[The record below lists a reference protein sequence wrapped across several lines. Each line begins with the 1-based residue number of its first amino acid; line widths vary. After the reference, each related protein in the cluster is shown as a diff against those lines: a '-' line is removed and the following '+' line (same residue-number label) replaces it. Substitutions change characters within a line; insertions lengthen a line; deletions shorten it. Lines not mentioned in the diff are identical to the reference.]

1 MLSCI
6 IVDDE
11 LFALVLLEDYI
22 NKIPF
27 LNLVAKCNDAFEAT
41 KVFEEKKIDLV
52 FIDIQM
58 PGITGL
64 QFIKSLSEK
73 PMFILVT
80 AYKQYALDGY
90 ALDVIDYLVKP
101 FSIDRFLKA
110 CNKAKALHEMKLAN
124 RQLSNNTEKNEYF
137 FINADYTLLK
147 VQYNDI
153 LWVEGL
159 RDYVKI
165 QLRNPQK
172 AIVARNN
179 VAGIEK
185 LLPPAKFIRV
195 HKSFILSVNE
205 ITAVKRNSVF
215 IGEHEFTIGDK
226 YRNAVIQL
234 TQGNANTLL

>member
-1 MLSCI
+1 MLNCI
-6 IVDDE
+6 IIDDE
-11 LFALVLLEDYI
+11 PFALVLLEDYI

-64 QFIKSLSEK
+64 QFIESLLEK

-124 RQLSNNTEKNEYF
+124 KQLANNIEKNEFF

-147 VQYNDI
+147 IHYKDI

-165 QLRNPQK
+165 QLRNPHK
-172 AIVARNN
+172 PIVARNS
-179 VAGIEK
+179 VAGMEK
-185 LLPPAKFIRV
+185 LLPSARFIRI
-195 HKSFILSVNE
+195 HKSFILSIDD
-205 ITAVKRNSVF
+205 ITAIKKSSVL
-215 IGEHEFTIGDK
+215 IGEQGFAIGDK
-226 YRNAVIQL
+226 YRNAVTQL
-234 TQGNANTLL
+234 TQGNANTLS